1 MPNSRKLRI
10 AFVVVSLL
18 MLGGCAHNP
27 SNPDPYEKTN
37 RSVYKF
43 NDFLDRTILKPF
55 SGKYSHFLPRPVR
68 EGISNFFSNVAYPGV
83 ILNDFLQGKI
93 GQGLGDAARMGVNT
107 TVGIAGIFDP
117 ATKWGLHEHSNDF
130 GITLGKWGAGPG
142 PYLVLPFFGPSTF
155 RDAPKIP
162 VGMVTNVL
170 FWVSIP
176 PVLEYTAD
184 VLEAAEDRANVAGA
198 MNFRDI
204 AAIDPYVF
212 TRDAYLQLRHTRIYG
227 QPRPVSE
234 SFYDEVALTTRPQTR
249 PTTKTSR

>member
-1 MPNSRKLRI
+1 MLHVRRLLI
-10 AFVVVSLL
+10 ATFAAPLL
-18 MLGGCAHNP
+18 ILVGCAQNP
-27 SNPDPYEKTN
+27 ANPDPFEKTN

-55 SGKYSHFLPRPVR
+55 SGKYSHFLPQPVR
-68 EGISNFFSNVAYPGV
+68 NGISNFFSNVASPGV
-83 ILNDFLQGKI
+83 ILNDFLQGHI
-93 GQGLGDAARMGVNT
+93 TQGLDDSARMAVNT
-107 TVGIAGIFDP
+107 TIGVAGIFDP
-117 ATKWGLHEHSNDF
+117 ASRMGFQQHSNDF

-155 RDAPKIP
+155 RDVPKIP

-176 PVLEYTAD
+176 TVVEYTAD
-184 VLEAAEDRANVAGA
+184 VLEAAEDRANIEGV

-212 TRDAYLQLRHTRIYG
+212 TRDAYLQLRHIRIYG
-227 QPRPVSE
+227 QPKPVSE
-234 SFYDEVALTTRPQTR
+234 SFYDEAGPATQ
-249 PTTKTSR
+249 PTTQPAR